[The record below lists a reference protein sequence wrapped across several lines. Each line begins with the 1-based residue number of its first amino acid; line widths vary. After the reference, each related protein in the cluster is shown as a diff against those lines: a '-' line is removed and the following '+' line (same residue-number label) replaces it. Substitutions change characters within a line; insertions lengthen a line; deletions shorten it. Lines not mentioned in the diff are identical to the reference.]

1 MEETKN
7 KDVEVTTAVGK
18 HKTADVQRWSGWAT
32 FALERLPL
40 PYWLIVALAGVMA
53 LAEQVLEYSL
63 DDPAFSR
70 LTAAAVTRLLV
81 YPLMAIYILMFLR
94 ILKTGAVKAL
104 TELRSTVLINDQEYD
119 EHVRRMV
126 SANWRIELALLGLS
140 TAIVLNMFL
149 VSRSDLLNSE
159 STLPAA
165 LPAAVFIT
173 ANYVFLGWLLLTQV
187 YCSIRHAVALR
198 ALAQRPLVVNVFDPA
213 NLLPFGRLSLLHS
226 LPNMGVILIPL
237 IIFGPP
243 TEAGYLVIAFSLVGL
258 LALFIPLWGVYKQIG
273 QAKSRVVTS
282 IHEQLTEIQ
291 NALLHGSGAGTG
303 NFGNVAEMADRTGAL
318 AELRKMIQES
328 PNWPFKDTAEVAR
341 AILAVA
347 SPLVYFVLNEVI
359 RVYLLPILAN
369 SG

>member
-1 MEETKN
+1 MEETKEEN
-7 KDVEVTTAVGK
+7 GGEAIAAGK
-18 HKTADVQRWSGWAT
+18 PRADNIQRWSRWAT

-40 PYWLIVALAGVMA
+40 PYALVVALAALMA

-63 DDPAFSR
+63 DDPTFSR
-70 LTAAAVTRLLV
+70 LTSAAVARLLV
-81 YPLMAIYILMFLR
+81 YPLMAIYILLFLR
-94 ILKTGAVKAL
+94 ILKVWAVKAL
-104 TELRSTVLINDQEYD
+104 AELRPTVLVSDRVYD

-126 SANWRIELALLGLS
+126 GGDWRIELALLIFV

-149 VSRSDLLNSE
+149 VLRSDLLNSQK
-159 STLPAA
+159 TLPSSLPVAA
-165 LPAAVFIT
+165 FIT
-173 ANYVFLGWLLLTQV
+173 ANYIFLGWLLLTQV

-198 ALAQRPLVVNVFDPA
+198 ALAQRPLVVNVFDPV

-258 LALFIPLWGVYKQIG
+258 LALFIPLWGVHKQIG
-273 QAKSRVVTS
+273 QAKGRVVTS
-282 IHEQLTEIQ
+282 IHEQLTAIQ
-291 NALLHGSGAGTG
+291 NALLHGTKTG
-303 NFGNVAEMADRTGAL
+303 NFSSVAEMADRTDAL
-318 AELRKMIQES
+318 AALRKMIQES

-347 SPLVYFVLNEVI
+347 SPLIYFILNEII
-359 RVYLLPILAN
+359 RAYLLPILGN
-369 SG
+369 PG

>member
-1 MEETKN
+1 LEETKE
-7 KDVEVTTAVGK
+7 KDAGVTTAIEK
-18 HKTADVQRWSGWAT
+18 LKTTDTQHWSRWAT

-40 PYWLIVALAGVMA
+40 PYGLIVAPAGVIA
-53 LAEQVLEYSL
+53 LAEQALEYSL
-63 DDPAFSR
+63 DDPTFSH

-81 YPLMAIYILMFLR
+81 TPLMTIYILTFLK
-94 ILKTGAVKAL
+94 ILKKGGVRAL
-104 TELRSTVLINDQEYD
+104 TELRPTVLISDREYD

-126 SANWRIELALLGLS
+126 GGDWRIELAVLAFV
-140 TAIVLNMFL
+140 TVIVLNMFL
-149 VSRSDLLNSE
+149 VLRSDLLNSQK
-159 STLPAA
+159 TLPSSWPTAA
-165 LPAAVFIT
+165 FIT

-187 YCSIRHAVALR
+187 YCSIRHAIALR

-258 LALFIPLWGVYKQIG
+258 LALFIPLWGVHKQIG
-273 QAKSRVVTS
+273 QAKGRVVTS
-282 IHEQLTEIQ
+282 IYEQLTEIQ
-291 NALLHGSGAGTG
+291 NALLHGTG
-303 NFGNVAEMADRTGAL
+303 GKNFGDVAEMADRTDAL
-318 AELRKMIQES
+318 IALRKMIQES

-347 SPLVYFVLNEVI
+347 SPLVYFILNEI
-359 RVYLLPILAN
+359 LRAYLLPILEN